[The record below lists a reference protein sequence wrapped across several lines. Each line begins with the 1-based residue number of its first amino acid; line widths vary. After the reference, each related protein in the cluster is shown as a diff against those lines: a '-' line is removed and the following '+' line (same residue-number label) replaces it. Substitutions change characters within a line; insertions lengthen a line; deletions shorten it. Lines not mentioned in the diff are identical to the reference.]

1 VRRAALA
8 AAVLASACA
17 PRGRGDEVRVGSKGF
32 TESVILG
39 ELATLVARGAGATAR
54 HERELGGTRVVF
66 GALVRGDLD
75 VYPEYTGTLLKE
87 IFADRGL
94 RDDAQL
100 RAALAKDGVHMSA
113 PLGFDNGYVLGV
125 REETA
130 QRLNLHTISDLR
142 AHPELT
148 FGFSNEFM
156 ERGDGW
162 PSLRQAYG
170 LPQQKV
176 RGVDHDLAYR
186 GLQQG
191 AIDVVDLYATDAEI
205 RYYKLRTLSDDRGH
219 FTQYRAVLL
228 WRDELASRAPAAV
241 AALAGLEGRIDATAM
256 TAMNARAKLDRVL
269 EGRVA
274 GDWAAHTLGLHV
286 ATSDEETRA
295 TRIWQRTRE
304 HLLLV
309 GVSLLLSVLVA
320 LPLGIAAARNP
331 RLGALVLGVVGIVQT
346 IPSLALLVFMIPILG
361 IGSPPAFVALF
372 LYGLLPVVRNT
383 ATGLRAIPPELV
395 DSARA
400 LGLPPGAVLR
410 LVELPMASPAILA
423 GIKTS
428 AIINVGTATLGAL
441 IGAGGYGQP
450 IITGIRLDNLG
461 LILEGAV
468 PAALLALAVQGVFD
482 LCERFLVPRGLRP
495 L

>member
-1 VRRAALA
+1 LLA
-8 AAVLASACA
+8 VVVLASACTA
-17 PRGRGDEVRVGSKGF
+17 RDAGPRPVEVRVGSKGF

-39 ELATLVARGAGATAR
+39 ELATLAVRGAGVPAR

-75 VYPEYTGTLLKE
+75 VYPEYTGTLMRE
-87 IFADRGL
+87 IFAERGL
-94 RDDAQL
+94 RSAGEL
-100 RAALAKDGVHMSA
+100 RSALAQQGVHMGA
-113 PLGFDNGYVLGV
+113 PLGFDNGYVLGM
-125 REETA
+125 REDQA
-130 QRLNLHTISDLR
+130 ARLGIRTISDLR
-142 AHPELT
+142 DHPELV

-170 LPQQKV
+170 LPQKDV

-205 RYYKLRTLSDDRGH
+205 RYYELRTLTDDREH
-219 FTQYRAVLL
+219 FPSYRAVML
-228 WRDELASRAPAAV
+228 WRDDLARRAPAAA
-241 AALAGLEGRIDATAM
+241 AALARLEGRIDARDM
-256 TAMNARAKLDRVL
+256 TAMNARAKLDRVP
-269 EGRVA
+269 EARVA
-274 GDWAAHTLGLHV
+274 ADWAAGALGLHV
-286 ATSDEETRA
+286 ATSGDETRA
-295 TRIWQRTRE
+295 MRIWRRTQE

-309 GVSLLLSVLVA
+309 GVSLLLAVLVA

-331 RLGALVLGVVGIVQT
+331 RLGALVLGVVGVVQT

-428 AIINVGTATLGAL
+428 AVINVGTATLGAL

-450 IITGIRLDNLG
+450 IVTGIRLDNVG
-461 LILEGAV
+461 LILEGAI
-468 PAALLALAVQGVFD
+468 PAALLALAVQSVFD
-482 LCERFLVPRGLRP
+482 LGERFLVPRGLRP